1 MARDEGDLLRSAD
14 DVVDLDRAAQP
25 GPPPVPGAQ
34 WDELHR
40 QWERWDDDVQAWRVV
55 GDAGDDSGDI
65 VRPPSEG
72 PVSAFLAG
80 EVARS
85 GQPEAD
91 TVVDTAAED
100 DDDGRIHVIDVDRL
114 AAPPQPVLGA
124 QWNEVRGRW
133 ERWDDVLEEWVEAR
147 PSRSSS

>member
-1 MARDEGDLLRSAD
+1 VAADEGDLSRAAD
-14 DVVDLDRAAQP
+14 QLIDLDRAAQP
-25 GPPPVPGAQ
+25 GSPPVPGAQ

-40 QWERWDDDVQAWRVV
+40 RWERWDEEAQGWRIV
-55 GDAGDDSGDI
+55 GASGDI

-80 EVARS
+80 EVARAAHT
-85 GQPEAD
+85 GEP
-91 TVVDTAAED
+91 AAEPDAD
-100 DDDGRIHVIDVDRL
+100 DDDGRIHIIDVDRL
-114 AAPPQPVLGA
+114 AAPPQPVPGA

-147 PSRSSS
+147 SRSSR

>member
-1 MARDEGDLLRSAD
+1 MI
-14 DVVDLDRAAQP
+14 DLDRAAQP
-25 GPPPVPGAQ
+25 GSPPVPGAQ

-40 QWERWDDDVQAWRVV
+40 RWERWDEAAQGWRVV
-55 GDAGDDSGDI
+55 GASGEI

-72 PVSAFLAG
+72 PVSSFLAG

-85 GQPEAD
+85 AQPEV
-91 TVVDTAAED
+91 VVDTADAAA
-100 DDDGRIHVIDVDRL
+100 DDDGRVHILDVDRL
-114 AAPPQPVLGA
+114 AAPPQPVPGA

-147 PSRSSS
+147 STLPSR

>member
-1 MARDEGDLLRSAD
+1 MADRVIDLE
-14 DVVDLDRAAQP
+14 RAVQP

-40 QWERWDDDVQAWRVV
+40 RWERWDEAAQAWRVV
-55 GDAGDDSGDI
+55 GASGDI

-80 EVARS
+80 EVARAAHA
-85 GQPEAD
+85 AD
-91 TVVDTAAED
+91 ITDGPDAE
-100 DDDGRIHVIDVDRL
+100 DDGRIHVLDVDRL
-114 AAPPQPVLGA
+114 AAPPQPVAGA

-147 PSRSSS
+147 SRLPR